1 MLSKLSLKIKLLLVA
16 SLLALTTWG
25 VFEYQQRDWSYVGE
39 MDIGRSY
46 YSKESVEYSD
56 SLAVVKTVINL
67 NHRKTEDGHDFEHTS
82 DIAVFIIDCKRRNFI
97 LAGGYSTTKKFGE
110 GASIE
115 ESIHK
120 TDSKSI
126 TDMKPID
133 PDHLLEK
140 LANNICKPESEKLN
154 RDTNTMKSKA

>member
-1 MLSKLSLKIKLLLVA
+1 
-16 SLLALTTWG
+16 
-25 VFEYQQRDWSYVGE
+25 
-39 MDIGRSY
+39 
-46 YSKESVEYSD
+46 
-56 SLAVVKTVINL
+56 VVKTVINL
-67 NHRKTEDGHDFEHTS
+67 NQPKTEDGHDFEHVS
-82 DIAVFIIDCKRRNFI
+82 DIAVFIIDCKRQNFI

-133 PDHLLEK
+133 PDHLLHK
-140 LANNICKPESEKLN
+140 LANKICKPESEKSN
-154 RDTNTMKSKA
+154 GVQRA

>member
-1 MLSKLSLKIKLLLVA
+1 MILGKLSLKIKLLLVA

-25 VFEYQQRDWSYVGE
+25 VFEYQQSDWAYVGE

-56 SLAVVKTVINL
+56 SLAVVKTLINL
-67 NHRKTEDGHDFEHTS
+67 NHLKTEDGHDFEHTS

-110 GASIE
+110 SANIE

-133 PDHLLEK
+133 PDHLLHK
-140 LANNICKPESEKLN
+140 LANKMCKPETEKSN
-154 RDTNTMKSKA
+154 VVQRA